1 MRWNT
6 AGGAGYVWQKEIT
19 SYEEKSALGVRA
31 AAMARDGDVIGIGTG
46 SSSYVGLLR
55 LADRVKA
62 EGIRVTVIPA
72 ATEIRLACATLG
84 IPFAPLSALRPDWCF
99 DGADEI
105 GNNGDVL
112 KGRGGGLFMEKLI
125 IASCEKR
132 YLLAGKSKFVG
143 NIGACPLPVEVFP
156 EAVRYVEGALH
167 SLGATEV
174 KFRAAVAK
182 YGPAV
187 TEHGNL
193 LIDCKFAAYGPDLE
207 REIKNIPGV
216 IESGLFQNYGFEY
229 ISPEE

>member
-6 AGGAGYVWQKEIT
+6 AEGAGYVWQKEIT
-19 SYEEKSALGVRA
+19 SYEEKSALGLRA
-31 AAMARDGDVIGIGTG
+31 ARMARDGDVIGVGTG

-55 LADRVKA
+55 LAERVKE

-99 DGADEI
+99 DGADEV
-105 GNNGDVL
+105 GANGDVL

-125 IASCEKR
+125 IASCERR
-132 YLLAGKSKFVG
+132 YLLAGKEKFVPR
-143 NIGACPLPVEVFP
+143 IGACALPVEVFP
-156 EAVRYVEGALH
+156 EAVRYVEDALH

-174 KFRAAVAK
+174 KFRAAAAK
-182 YGPAV
+182 DGPAV

-207 REIKNIPGV
+207 KEIKAVPGV

-229 ISPEE
+229 LTPVE

>member
-1 MRWNT
+1 MQWNDK
-6 AGGAGYVWQKEIT
+6 GYVWQKEIT
-19 SYEEKSALGVRA
+19 SFEEKSALGVRA
-31 AAMARDGDVIGIGTG
+31 AAMARSGDVIGIGTG

-62 EGIRVTVIPA
+62 EGLKITVIPA
-72 ATEIRLACATLG
+72 ATEIRLACASLG

-105 GNNGDVL
+105 DENGYVL

-132 YLLAGKSKFVG
+132 FLLAGKDKFVSK
-143 NIGACPLPVEVFP
+143 IGKCPLPVEVFP
-156 EAVRYVEGALH
+156 EAVKYVEDALW

-174 KFRAAVAK
+174 KLRAAAAK
-182 YGPAV
+182 DGPAV

-193 LIDCKFAAYGPDLE
+193 LIDCKFAKYGSCLE
-207 REIKNIPGV
+207 HEIKDIPGV
-216 IESGLFQNYGFEY
+216 IESGLFQGYSFEY

>member
-1 MRWNT
+1 M
-6 AGGAGYVWQKEIT
+6 
-19 SYEEKSALGVRA
+19 
-31 AAMARDGDVIGIGTG
+31 
-46 SSSYVGLLR
+46 
-55 LADRVKA
+55 
-62 EGIRVTVIPA
+62 
-72 ATEIRLACATLG
+72 
-84 IPFAPLSALRPDWCF
+84 
-99 DGADEI
+99 
-105 GNNGDVL
+105 
-112 KGRGGGLFMEKLI
+112 LFRSI

-174 KFRAAVAK
+174 KFRAAAAK
-182 YGPAV
+182 DGPAV

-229 ISPEE
+229 ISPGE